1 MAGSLLDIYGN
12 YDRALANYQRQVDA
26 YNTAG
31 QSWNNAVNAYN
42 ASLIQ
47 DKSQYTGGNYTG
59 GNPYTMYDGY
69 KMGRTGAPIST
80 YQTDPIGYNTSYTRY
95 GETVAPEQVYD
106 LYGNLQEGVLENKTP
121 IYGGTNENTYVDPN
135 TGLASIYASRPA
147 ASFDLVAPE
156 APLAPPEQEVNPYSA
171 DINPV
176 ELYQKQFGRS
186 TPDVLSNEAWSLS
199 NLTSPFLSSESG
211 GIYETGGISQMNN
224 PLSYMGPD
232 ALTTGQVSQP
242 YGSQI
247 GTENKYY

>member
-1 MAGSLLDIYGN
+1 MPLFDPYGDYQTALSNYQQLADIYNLAGEN
-12 YDRALANYQRQVDA
+12 YN
-26 YNTAG
+26 
-31 QSWNNAVNAYN
+31 SSVNAWNDYV
-42 ASLIQ
+42 
-47 DKSQYTGGNYTG
+47 Y
-59 GNPYTMYDGY
+59 
-69 KMGRTGAPIST
+69 GRGPQVERPSESFNMEAPIA
-80 YQTDPIGYNTSYTRY
+80 PI
-95 GETVAPEQVYD
+95 
-106 LYGNLQEGVLENKTP
+106 
-121 IYGGTNENTYVDPN
+121 
-135 TGLASIYASRPA
+135 
-147 ASFDLVAPE
+147 
-156 APLAPPEQEVNPYSA
+156 APPEQEVNPYSA